1 MQGSSFR
8 GMKGEVRRNTRGPVY
23 HIVRISTMMRVR
35 REMKRDVLD
44 QKGEKGEKRGSPLPA
59 RRPLV
64 IREWLQ
70 GSEDV
75 NDS

>member
-23 HIVRISTMMRVR
+23 RIVRISEMMRLR

-44 QKGEKGEKRGSPLPA
+44 QKGEKRGSPLPA